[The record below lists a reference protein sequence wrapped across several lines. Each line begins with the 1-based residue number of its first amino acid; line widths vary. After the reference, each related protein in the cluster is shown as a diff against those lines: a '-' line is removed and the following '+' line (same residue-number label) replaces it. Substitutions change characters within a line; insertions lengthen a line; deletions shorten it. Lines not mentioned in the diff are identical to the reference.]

1 MPKSK
6 RLIELIMAV
15 NRKRTFTVKELAREF
30 GVSSRTMQR
39 DLQELSE
46 LGVPLYAEVGP
57 HGGYRVLNER
67 MLPPI
72 AFTEEEAV
80 AIFFASHALRHYVFL
95 PFAAEISSVLSKFYS
110 YMPADVRERI
120 DQMRHRVDFRAPT
133 QQTPFPHLALLLHA
147 AIRQQ
152 TLAVE
157 YESPDGSRSTRRIQP
172 VGIYASNG
180 LWYCPAYCLLRK
192 DFRLFRC
199 DRIHD
204 AVPDPVQ
211 RNALDLA
218 HIHLD
223 NWEDQAAAERRFIR
237 CQAELTREGVER
249 CRTDAAWRGTVN
261 VREDGTGWL
270 DGAIPCGDLTFFAK
284 YFIGMGNEVTVVQ
297 PPELIASMKALLRGI
312 LAKYE

>member
-6 RLIELIMAV
+6 RLIELMMAV

-30 GVSSRTMQR
+30 GVSARTMLR

-46 LGVPLYAEVGP
+46 LGVPLYSEVGP

-120 DQMRHRVDFRAPT
+120 DQMRHRVDFRTPVR
-133 QQTPFPHLALLLHA
+133 QTPFPHLALLLNA
-147 AIRQQ
+147 AINQQ
-152 TLAVE
+152 ALTME
-157 YESPDGSRSTRRIQP
+157 YESPDGSRSSRQIQP

-180 LWYCPAYCLLRK
+180 LWYCPAYCLIREG
-192 DFRLFRC
+192 FRLFRC
-199 DRIHD
+199 DRIHA
-204 AVPDPVQ
+204 AVPVGEPAP
-211 RNALDLA
+211 ALDLA

-223 NWEDQAAAERRFIR
+223 NWEDEAVERTYVR
-237 CQAELTREGVER
+237 CRAELTREGVER
-249 CRTDAAWRGTVN
+249 CRTEAAWRDPVY
-261 VREDGTGWL
+261 VREDGSGWL
-270 DGAIPCGDLTFFAK
+270 DGDIPGNDLLFFAK
-284 YFIGMGNEVTVVQ
+284 YFIGMGTDVTVEQ
-297 PPELIASMKALLRGI
+297 PPELIACMKRLLRDI
-312 LAKYE
+312 WAKYE